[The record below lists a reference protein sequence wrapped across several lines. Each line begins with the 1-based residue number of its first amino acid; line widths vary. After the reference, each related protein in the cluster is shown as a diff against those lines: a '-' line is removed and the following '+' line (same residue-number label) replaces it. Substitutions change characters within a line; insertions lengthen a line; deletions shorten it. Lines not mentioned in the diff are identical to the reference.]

1 MKFNTRRIAV
11 TGNIGSGKTAFCKI
25 LVDAGYLVINAD
37 ELSKELLTTNENL
50 KSKIIQIFGKESYFK
65 GQINK
70 KYIADKVF
78 SSPINVNKINSIIHP
93 VVISEIEKIFIEK
106 EGKEK
111 IIFVEAALIYE
122 AKMENL
128 FDYIVLIT
136 SEENIR
142 KERKIKNGKMTA
154 EEFYKRNANQLSNDN
169 KKRKADF
176 VFENNSSLYE
186 LKSKAEL
193 LLHILDRGG
202 DD

>member
-1 MKFNTRRIAV
+1 MKFDTRKIAI
-11 TGNIGSGKTAFCKI
+11 TGNIGSGKSAFCKL

-37 ELSKELLTTNENL
+37 ELSKELLATNVNL
-50 KSKIIQIFGKESYFK
+50 KNKIIQVFGKESYVK
-65 GQINK
+65 GKINK

-128 FDYIVLIT
+128 FDYIVLIS
-136 SEENIR
+136 SEEEIR
-142 KERKIKNGKMTA
+142 KERKTNNGEMTT
-154 EEFYKRNANQLSNDN
+154 EEFYKRNSNQLSNDN
-169 KKRKADF
+169 KKKKADF
-176 VFENNSSLYE
+176 VFENNSSLDE
-186 LKSKAEL
+186 LKRKADL
-193 LLHILDRGG
+193 LLHLIERGG
-202 DD
+202 ND

>member
-1 MKFNTRRIAV
+1 MKFDTRRIAV
-11 TGNIGSGKTAFCKI
+11 TGNIGSGKSVFCKI

-37 ELSKELLTTNENL
+37 ELSKELLATNENL
-50 KSKIIQIFGKESYFK
+50 KSKIIQVFGKESYVN

-78 SSPINVNKINSIIHP
+78 SSPININKINSMVHP

-128 FDYIVLIT
+128 FDYIVLIS
-136 SEENIR
+136 SEEEIR
-142 KERKIKNGKMTA
+142 KERKTKNGDMTA
-154 EEFYKRNANQLSNDN
+154 EEFYKRNSNQLPNDN
-169 KKRKADF
+169 KKMKADF
-176 VFENNSSLYE
+176 VFENNSSLEE
-186 LKSKAEL
+186 LKRKAEL
-193 LLHILDRGG
+193 LLHLIYREGNG
-202 DD
+202 